1 MLLTNTMKI
10 AVKSLIYVIKIL
22 TLAFTVSGLISHAEE
37 SMTDSEGWSVRKMG
51 EDSIYLSVPGQII
64 HGDKFFFHI
73 PKGHCEF
80 ASANSFLYT
89 MQRAENIE
97 KILEGKYLDATFMGD
112 KVKLKVGSV
121 FPAMLGHIAVIDM
134 GTVKLDD
141 IKDMLL
147 SKDEISITY
156 DAIDGLD
163 IDEYFDVRQNS
174 WGTKNLTQAFD
185 DAKIMCGNLQ
195 H

>member
-1 MLLTNTMKI
+1 MTPLKNLM
-10 AVKSLIYVIKIL
+10 KIL
-22 TLAFTVSGLISHAEE
+22 TLASFINGSNVYAEE
-37 SMTDSEGWSVRKMG
+37 SISDSEGWSVRKMG
-51 EDSIYLSVPGQII
+51 EDAIYLSVPGQII

-174 WGTKNLTQAFD
+174 WGTKNLTQAFG
-185 DAKIMCGNLQ
+185 DAQIMCGNLQ